1 MIFLIEISFFRGIF
15 NPIEALESENTKVSM
30 INPIQTAPAKKINDQ
45 KLWDQV
51 RSDNKEAFEC
61 LYNKYFPEL
70 FRYGMT
76 IHSNKEL
83 IGDAIQELFID
94 LWSYRNNLS
103 RINRLKFYLL
113 SSLRSKIFTIL
124 SKDNKKLTIEKEYLN
139 ETIQFLDSTEDK
151 LIHADQKKRKR
162 NQLTLLIN
170 DLPLHQREAI
180 MLIFFEGRSYE
191 ETSTMMSKSIQN
203 VYTLVSRGVSTL
215 RKRLQS

>member
-1 MIFLIEISFFRGIF
+1 
-15 NPIEALESENTKVSM
+15 M

-113 SSLRSKIFTIL
+113 SSLRSKVFTIL

-170 DLPLHQREAI
+170 DLPLQQREAI

>member
-151 LIHADQKKRKR
+151 LIYVDQKKRKR

-170 DLPLHQREAI
+170 DLPLQQREAI

>member
-1 MIFLIEISFFRGIF
+1 
-15 NPIEALESENTKVSM
+15 M

-151 LIHADQKKRKR
+151 LIYVDQKKRKR

-170 DLPLHQREAI
+170 DLPLQQREAI

>member
-151 LIHADQKKRKR
+151 LIYADQKKRKR

-170 DLPLHQREAI
+170 DLPLQQREAI